1 MDAIR
6 VLIVDDQELLRDGIR
21 TLLELEGGFTVAGL
35 ARNGEEAAAMYSEAH
50 PDVVLMDI
58 RMPEV
63 DGIEATRRILVADSG
78 ARVLMLTT
86 FAEDELLFDAL
97 RAGARGYLLKDASAA
112 ELAAAIRQVHA
123 GNAALEPG
131 IAMKLIESVRGS
143 TPDAHSPEA
152 TVGGSSA
159 APAPEMAAAFSR
171 RELEVLRLLA
181 EGFSNKEIAERL
193 FLAEG
198 TVKNRV
204 SDILSKI
211 DARDRTQAA
220 LRAREMGLL

>member
-1 MDAIR
+1 MDEIR
-6 VLIVDDQELLRDGIR
+6 VLIVDDQELLRGGIR
-21 TLLELEGGFTVAGL
+21 TLLDLEGGFTVVGM
-35 ARNGEEAAAMYSEAH
+35 ARNGKEAVAIYAVER

-63 DGIEATRRILVADSG
+63 DGITATARIVAGDAN
-78 ARVLMLTT
+78 ARILMLTT
-86 FAEDELLFDAL
+86 FADDSLLFDAL

-112 ELAAAIRQVHA
+112 ELAAAVREVHA
-123 GNAALEPG
+123 GNGALGPG
-131 IAMKLIESVRGS
+131 IAMMLIDRVRESNGS
-143 TPDAHSPEA
+143 PA
-152 TVGGSSA
+152 A
-159 APAPEMAAAFSR
+159 APNVTYSR

-181 EGFSNKEIAERL
+181 EGFSNREIADRL

-204 SDILSKI
+204 SDILVKI

-220 LRAREMGLL
+220 LRARELGLL

>member
-1 MDAIR
+1 MDPIR

-21 TLLELEGGFTVAGL
+21 TLLELEGGFVVAGL
-35 ARNGEEAAAMYSEAH
+35 ARDGEEAASMYEAER

-58 RMPEV
+58 RMPAV
-63 DGIEATRRILVADSG
+63 DGIEATRRILAADSG

-112 ELAAAIRQVHA
+112 ELAVAIREVHA

-131 IAMKLIESVRGS
+131 IALKLIESVRGS
-143 TPDAHSPEA
+143 TADARQDGAKAKRAS
-152 TVGGSSA
+152 GA
-159 APAPEMAAAFSR
+159 AMPRVAFSR

-193 FLAEG
+193 YLAEG